1 MASSSVQSTELPP
14 LTGANPSAD
23 PLLQGENGGNG
34 ANASNGSTQ
43 FGFPVDGQ
51 ITRDPLLN
59 GENYPL
65 LTPNGQTAQL
75 ATNPNGSFV
84 SIEPAGVPANVQT
97 RDLSGGLSVQKMLG
111 TWTVVSGAN
120 QCRLN
125 LTQTTKP
132 GTDRSRA
139 SAPNCTISVL
149 ASVAS
154 WKLAGTQVQF
164 FNDSGQLIGAL
175 LQSGNRFI
183 GTLAG
188 GQSVSMAG

>member
-1 MASSSVQSTELPP
+1 MASSNVQSTELPP
-14 LTGANPSAD
+14 LTGTNPSGD
-23 PLLQGENGGNG
+23 PLLQGADATG
-34 ANASNGSTQ
+34 SNTGS
-43 FGFPVDGQ
+43 GFPLDGQ
-51 ITRDPLLN
+51 ISRDPLLN
-59 GENYPL
+59 GDNYPL
-65 LTPNGQTAQL
+65 LTPNGDTAQL
-75 ATNPNGSFV
+75 AAVNPDGSFV
-84 SIEPAGVPANVQT
+84 SIEPAGLPANVQT
-97 RDLSGGLSVQKMLG
+97 RDLSGGLTVQKMLG
-111 TWTVVSGAN
+111 TWTVIAGAN

-149 ASVAS
+149 ASIAS

-164 FNDSGQLIGAL
+164 FNDGGQLIGAL

-188 GQSVSMAG
+188 GQGVSMAG